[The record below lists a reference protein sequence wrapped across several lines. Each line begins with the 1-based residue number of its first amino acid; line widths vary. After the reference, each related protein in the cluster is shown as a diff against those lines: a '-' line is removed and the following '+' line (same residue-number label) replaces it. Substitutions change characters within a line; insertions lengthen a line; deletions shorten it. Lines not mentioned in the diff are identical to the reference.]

1 MCYCLQISVSVCV
14 CECVCVFQSVCICSR
29 PSLTEVN
36 MSRGRRWPGLPS
48 QSASVCVCVCVCVTY
63 NLCVSTVLVRML
75 CVFVFINK
83 VGVE

>member
-14 CECVCVFQSVCICSR
+14 CVCVCECVCVCFSPSVFAVDRVSLRLICPGVDAGLVCP
-29 PSLTEVN
+29 PSLH
-36 MSRGRRWPGLPS
+36 
-48 QSASVCVCVCVCVTY
+48 QCVCVTY